1 MSQRSRDLSKV
12 TQPVPKVLG
21 SQTTSLSETLELVGL
36 VTKFQGELA
45 R

>member
-1 MSQRSRDLSKV
+1 M
-12 TQPVPKVLG
+12 PKILG
-21 SQTTSLSETLELVGL
+21 SQTISLSETMGRVGL